1 MTRTW
6 EKWVR
11 TLSLSYNPRDID
23 LLVAKIGILLDQVR
37 RERDKYWLERCKQAK
52 IETADV
58 SYEAGKKEER
68 ERIKEFILPKVQKFI
83 DKVESGMAR
92 SKETYADMKDIK
104 QFIDSL

>member
-1 MTRTW
+1 MKDTRTW
-6 EKWVR
+6 EKDDSLITEIAERIVIEYANLSGRESENRSYVR
-11 TLSLSYNPRDID
+11 EASRNVLPYF
-23 LLVAKIGILLDQVR
+23 LDQAR
-37 RERDKYWLERCKQAK
+37 KD
-52 IETADV
+52 
-58 SYEAGKKEER
+58 ER